1 MLTLHIMDVAKKDTL
16 DKEYVSVC
24 SANPH
29 KSNLKNKKK
38 FENFQTISASKG

>member
-29 KSNLKNKKK
+29 KSNLKIKKIHAYVIGK
-38 FENFQTISASKG
+38 